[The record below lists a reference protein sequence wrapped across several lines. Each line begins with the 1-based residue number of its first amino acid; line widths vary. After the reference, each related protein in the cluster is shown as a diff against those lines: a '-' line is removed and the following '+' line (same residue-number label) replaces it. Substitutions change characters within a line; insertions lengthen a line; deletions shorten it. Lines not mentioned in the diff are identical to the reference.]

1 LAVFVRPAGTSLFV
15 DLKIAGDFP
24 AKGTT
29 DALVG
34 SRMRTLLAELRR
46 RNVLKVAAGYIVV
59 AWLALQVLDVL
70 APILQLSTWL
80 QRAILLLLAIGLL
93 VTLALSWVYDLT
105 PLGLRRTQE
114 TPSTTT
120 SAASTDA
127 TSIAV
132 LPFTD
137 LSADHDQEY
146 FGDGLA
152 EELLNVLIQV
162 ERLSVASRTSSFA
175 FRGKALPLPD
185 IAHALHVQYL
195 VEGSVRRSGDHIR
208 VAVQLTD
215 ARTDRDLWAR
225 TFDRELVDIFAIQD
239 EIARDIAA
247 ALRVELKPARGAAQ
261 TDDVAAYDL
270 YLLGMYHWNQ
280 RTPESLQTALAVFQ
294 KAVARDPG
302 FARAWAGLAMT
313 HMILPAYAGFDAAQS
328 YREALD
334 AARKAVQLDPG
345 SAEAHTALG
354 GALFFSFA
362 DDAPG
367 RAAFARALAI
377 NPNFATTHHWLGI
390 LLTITGQ
397 LAEGEAE
404 LRAAH
409 ALDPASLPIQSY
421 LCINLAHQGRWSEAL
436 AESEAVV
443 QRAPDYRNTLVQSFV
458 CGAMLGRGR
467 EFLPGLRRYFGVIG
481 EDPGLADAVID
492 GLEETGPRDVAI
504 TGLAAIAR
512 RHGRKSYELQQ
523 IAALLA
529 LLQARAQT
537 LELLEQL
544 ETPDNFNLMALV
556 PYGFLHEDPRYEALL
571 ARRATRQHD
580 AAVPQT
586 ST

>member
-1 LAVFVRPAGTSLFV
+1 MS
-15 DLKIAGDFP
+15 
-24 AKGTT
+24 
-29 DALVG
+29 
-34 SRMRTLLAELRR
+34 TLLAELRR
-46 RNVLKVAAGYIVV
+46 RNVLKVAAGYIVA
-59 AWLALQVLDVL
+59 AWLVLQVLDVL
-70 APILQLSTWL
+70 APILQLPTWL
-80 QRAILLLLAIGLL
+80 QRAILLLLAVGLL
-93 VTLALSWVYDLT
+93 LTLLLSWIYDLT
-105 PLGLRRTQE
+105 PFGFRRTQLLPA
-114 TPSTTT
+114 TPSPV
-120 SAASTDA
+120 ASTDA
-127 TSIAV
+127 ASIAV

-137 LSADHDQEY
+137 LSANRDQEY

-185 IAHALHVQYL
+185 IATALHVQYI
-195 VEGSVRRSGDHIR
+195 VEGSVRRAGDHIR
-208 VAVQLTD
+208 VTVQLTD
-215 ARTDRDLWAR
+215 ACTDRDLWAR
-225 TFDRELVDIFAIQD
+225 TFDRELIDIFAMQD

-247 ALRVELKPARGAAQ
+247 ALRIELKPARRAAQ

-280 RTPESLQTALAVFQ
+280 RTPESLQSALAVFQ

-313 HMILPAYAGFDAAQS
+313 NINLPSYAGFEAARS
-328 YREALD
+328 ARDALD
-334 AARKAVQLDPG
+334 AARMAVQLDPG
-345 SAEAHTALG
+345 SAEAHTSLG
-354 GALFFSFA
+354 GVLFFSFA
-362 DDAPG
+362 DGTAG
-367 RAAFARALAI
+367 RAAFERALAI

-404 LRAAH
+404 LRIAH

-421 LCINLAHQGRWSEAL
+421 LCINLAHQNRWSEAL

-443 QRAPDYRNTLVQSFV
+443 QRAPDYRNTLVQSFA
-458 CGAMLGRGR
+458 CGVMLGRGP
-467 EFLPGLRRYFGVIG
+467 EYLPGLRRYFEVIG
-481 EDPGLADAVID
+481 EAPGLADAIIA
-492 GLEETGPRDVAI
+492 GLQEPGRRDVAI
-504 TGLAAIAR
+504 TALTATAR
-512 RHGRKSYELQQ
+512 RHWGKSYELQQ

-529 LLQARAQT
+529 LLQARVPT

-556 PYGFLHEDPRYEALL
+556 PYEFLHDEPRYQALL
-571 ARRATRQHD
+571 ARRAARQHD

>member
-1 LAVFVRPAGTSLFV
+1 MS
-15 DLKIAGDFP
+15 
-24 AKGTT
+24 
-29 DALVG
+29 
-34 SRMRTLLAELRR
+34 TLLAELRR
-46 RNVLKVAAGYIVV
+46 RNVLKVAAGYIVI

-70 APILQLSTWL
+70 APILQLPTWL
-80 QRAILLLLAIGLL
+80 QRAVLLLLALGLL

-105 PLGLRRTQE
+105 PLGLRRTLAIPSM
-114 TPSTTT
+114 TTSTTAT
-120 SAASTDA
+120 GAA
-127 TSIAV
+127 SIAV

-137 LSADHDQEY
+137 LSANHDHEY

-175 FRGKALPLPD
+175 FRGRALSLPE
-185 IAHALHVQYL
+185 IANALQVQYI

-225 TFDRELVDIFAIQD
+225 TFDRELVDIFSIQD
-239 EIARDIAA
+239 EIARDIAG
-247 ALRVELKPARGAAQ
+247 ALQVELKPARGAAQ
-261 TDDVAAYDL
+261 TGDVAAYDL

-280 RTPESLQTALAVFQ
+280 RTPESLQSALAVFQ

-313 HMILPAYAGFDAAQS
+313 HLVLPAYAGFEAARS
-328 YREALD
+328 AREALD
-334 AARKAVQLDPG
+334 AARKAVELDPG
-345 SAEAHTALG
+345 SSEAHTALG
-354 GALFFSFA
+354 GALFFEYA
-362 DDAPG
+362 DGVAG
-367 RAAFARALAI
+367 RAAFERALSI
-377 NPNFATTHHWLGI
+377 NPNFATAHHWLGV

-397 LAEGEAE
+397 LAAGEAE
-404 LRAAH
+404 LRTAH

-421 LCINLAHQGRWSEAL
+421 LCINLTHQGRWSEAL
-436 AESEAVV
+436 AESQAVV
-443 QRAPDYRNTLVQSFV
+443 RRAPDYRNTLVQSFI
-458 CGAMLGRGR
+458 CGVMLGRGR
-467 EFLPGLRRYFGVIG
+467 EFLPGLRRYFDVIG
-481 EDPGLADAVID
+481 ETPVLADAVIN
-492 GLEETGPRDVAI
+492 GIEEAGRRELAI
-504 TGLAAIAR
+504 AALAAIAR
-512 RHGRKSYELQQ
+512 RHQGKSHEMQQ

-544 ETPDNFNLMALV
+544 ETPDNFDMLALV
-556 PYGFLHEDPRYEALL
+556 PYGFLHDDPRYQALL
-571 ARRATRQHD
+571 ARRAARQHD